1 VQVSERAQDQHDAA
15 VQKSFWRNNDI
26 GNGKCWKLR
35 QWKL

>member
-1 VQVSERAQDQHDAA
+1 M
-15 VQKSFWRNNDI
+15 QKSFWRNDDI